1 MNKTPSVEKIKD
13 WLFPSMVTLLSFFL
27 WNTITDIKDDI
38 SEMKK
43 DIKTLMAQSNIDHT
57 RIDGLE
63 RAVFKMVPRSTS
75 EIPFPEDKVPEL
87 IKRVALIPKNELDD
101 DTKI

>member
-1 MNKTPSVEKIKD
+1 MKNVPSVEKIKD
-13 WLFPSMVTLLSFFL
+13 WLFPSMITLLGFFI

-63 RAVFKMVPRSTS
+63 RAVFKIVPKTTS
-75 EIPFPEDKVPEL
+75 QIPLPKEEPEL
-87 IKRVALIPKNELDD
+87 IKRVALIPKNEIEE
-101 DTKI
+101 TKNII

>member
-1 MNKTPSVEKIKD
+1 MKNAPSVEKIKD

-63 RAVFKMVPRSTS
+63 RAVFKITPRSTTQT
-75 EIPFPEDKVPEL
+75 PLPEEEPEL
-87 IKRVALIPKNELDD
+87 IKRVALIPKDEL
-101 DTKI
+101 TESKI